1 MIADAAKYFPDLAAA
16 LLFAACSM
24 GFDTGARVL
33 SKSRPGLVQRMR
45 GYRHRWIV
53 RSCERDNHI
62 SDATIMSNL
71 LRGALFFASTTVLI
85 LGGLV
90 AVLGTGTKVQE
101 IISQFPVLLEADPR
115 AAEVK
120 AMCAILL
127 FVYAFFQFSW
137 SAWQYNVLAI
147 IMGGAPP
154 ASAQSDAKAH
164 YISTASAISALA
176 GDSYN
181 NGIRAYYFS
190 GALMAW
196 FIDTRAF
203 VVATLFVTFI
213 LFRREFAS
221 PTLAALEDLPAS

>member
-1 MIADAAKYFPDLAAA
+1 MIENLAAYLPDVAAA
-16 LLFAACSM
+16 LLFFACSM
-24 GFDTGARVL
+24 GFGKAAEFYSAR
-33 SKSRPGLVQRMR
+33 RPGIVQRMR

-90 AVLGTGTKVQE
+90 AFLGTGTKVVE
-101 IISQFPVLLEADPR
+101 IVAQFPVLAATDPR
-115 AAEVK
+115 VAEVK
-120 AMCAILL
+120 AVVAILL

-137 SAWQYNVLAI
+137 SAWQYNILAI
-147 IMGGAPP
+147 IMGGAPFSNT
-154 ASAQSDAKAH
+154 SAEEKAQ
-164 YISTASAISALA
+164 YISTASAITALA

-190 GALMAW
+190 VALMAW
-196 FIDTRAF
+196 FVDTRAF
-203 VVATLFVTFI
+203 CLATIVVTLI

-221 PTLAALEDLPAS
+221 PTLAALKDLPGS